1 MPSPTAGQ
9 VPYNGQAG
17 QLGLV
22 QGLMQA
28 EQQRK
33 EAQKQRAQQQM
44 PILIQMAKAQ
54 PGNQQVQQALAN
66 ALKTLGLPVPTST
79 PGGQGGP
86 GGQVQDPSAQ
96 IPGASA
102 PQQGVQLPAQMAGG
116 QNPGQP
122 AQPNPPGA
130 PKMMYPYTQPD
141 PVLQAPNPPG
151 APKMMYPYT
160 QPDPVLQP
168 EPVLQAPNPNI
179 QQQPTRESFMQ
190 RLGQGAQSVGQRLGV
205 VPQQQTPFQGQIDVN
220 ALSPSAPPNEKQFEY
235 LMTLPQGPTRVAAAR
250 SMGVTIDPESANK
263 VPMSFPITSPQYIQA
278 QRMFQQLNTEALTK
292 GMTPQQYESAYSSQK
307 QMFQAAGITDPPPEV
322 MSQLSTTALSN
333 MQKNEALGI
342 KYTNQE
348 KAAIANASSLAEL
361 RQAQI
366 AHYSAQTQEIP
377 QRLQMEQQRI
387 NNQTQMASA
396 RLNAQVQ
403 HWQQVAQKGT
413 AAMPMLQGMMRG
425 ADGDLKYAQTA
436 LTQAKNHLDFLTTTG
451 GLDPDG
457 NDPQVAQA
465 KQTIQQMQSNLD
477 TATQIKENVTNYFAS
492 KTGTTNLF
500 HSSGAP
506 INSTYTP
513 TDGNANPPKPQALTG
528 TSKSGKPIFSTDNGQ
543 SWHYGVPPQ

>member
-1 MPSPTAGQ
+1 VALAPISGLPGMSSPTAGQ

-116 QNPGQP
+116 QNPAQGMVPHGAP
-122 AQPNPPGA
+122 AQPNPQG
-130 PKMMYPYTQPD
+130 MIQNTQPN
-141 PVLQAPNPPG
+141 LAP
-151 APKMMYPYT
+151 
-160 QPDPVLQP
+160 
-168 EPVLQAPNPNI
+168 QAPNPNI

-205 VPQQQTPFQGQIDVN
+205 VPQQQTPFQGQVDVN

-278 QRMFQQLNTEALTK
+278 QKMFQQLNTEALTK

-322 MSQLSTTALSN
+322 MSQLSATALSN
-333 MQKNEALGI
+333 IQKNEALGI

-396 RLNAQVQ
+396 KLNAQVQ

-413 AAMPMLQGMMRG
+413 SAMPMLQGMMRG

-457 NDPQVAQA
+457 NDPQVVQA

-513 TDGNANPPKPQALTG
+513 ADGNANPPKPQALTG

-543 SWHYGVPPQ
+543 SWQYGVPPQ

>member
-1 MPSPTAGQ
+1 
-9 VPYNGQAG
+9 
-17 QLGLV
+17 
-22 QGLMQA
+22 
-28 EQQRK
+28 
-33 EAQKQRAQQQM
+33 
-44 PILIQMAKAQ
+44 
-54 PGNQQVQQALAN
+54 
-66 ALKTLGLPVPTST
+66 
-79 PGGQGGP
+79 
-86 GGQVQDPSAQ
+86 
-96 IPGASA
+96 
-102 PQQGVQLPAQMAGG
+102 
-116 QNPGQP
+116 
-122 AQPNPPGA
+122 
-130 PKMMYPYTQPD
+130 
-141 PVLQAPNPPG
+141 
-151 APKMMYPYT
+151 
-160 QPDPVLQP
+160 
-168 EPVLQAPNPNI
+168 
-179 QQQPTRESFMQ
+179 
-190 RLGQGAQSVGQRLGV
+190 
-205 VPQQQTPFQGQIDVN
+205 
-220 ALSPSAPPNEKQFEY
+220 
-235 LMTLPQGPTRVAAAR
+235 
-250 SMGVTIDPESANK
+250 
-263 VPMSFPITSPQYIQA
+263 
-278 QRMFQQLNTEALTK
+278 
-292 GMTPQQYESAYSSQK
+292 
-307 QMFQAAGITDPPPEV
+307 MFQAAGITDPPPEV

-403 HWQQVAQKGT
+403 HWQQIAQKGT